1 MFVDNMEKIQSKE
14 VCGEV
19 MEILGYNFHAKDK
32 QVRELQITYEKN
44 WMGQKLP
51 RNVKVPLVG

>member
-1 MFVDNMEKIQSKE
+1 MEKIQSKE